1 MCSISNS
8 AENPSTALSIPLLA
22 PAFCHIVSPPISVPT
37 HALKPSGKR
46 KVARNELKKQKKKV
60 KLAIPAGKFTMPFVS
75 LVRANCCFVM
85 KLWLM

>member
-8 AENPSTALSIPLLA
+8 AENPSTALSIPLPA
-22 PAFCHIVSPPISVPT
+22 PAFCHIVSPPISMPT

-60 KLAIPAGKFTMPFVS
+60 KLAIPAGKYTMPFVS

>member
-22 PAFCHIVSPPISVPT
+22 PAFCHIVSSPISVPT
-37 HALKPSGKR
+37 HVLKPSEKR
-46 KVARNELKKQKKKV
+46 KVARNEPKKQKKKA
-60 KLAIPAGKFTMPFVS
+60 KLAIPAEKFTMPFVS